1 MSKTSGVDRL
11 KEFNSR
17 DDGFKKAK
25 KKRSL
30 REKIET
36 MPLSIYVCISLGL
49 IIIYSIVELIIST
62 ITEIS
67 HDTLTTCFYAVFGGE
82 VVSCALIKIFK
93 LKGEGNSDNYDE

>member
-17 DDGFKKAK
+17 EDGSGKK
-25 KKRSL
+25 KKRSF
-30 REKIET
+30 REKIEQ

-93 LKGEGNSDNYDE
+93 LKEEGDPDNYDE